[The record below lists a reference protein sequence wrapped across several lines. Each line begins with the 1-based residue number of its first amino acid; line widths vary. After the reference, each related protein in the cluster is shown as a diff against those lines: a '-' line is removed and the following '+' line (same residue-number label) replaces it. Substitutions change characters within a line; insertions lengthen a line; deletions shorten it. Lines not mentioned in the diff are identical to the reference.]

1 MGSTYLLSKGCRPN
15 YIAIELIKDSKMASF
30 RFILLSIAIFAFFEH
45 AVADDDP
52 EASKCYAYKTG
63 AFATQGVSTE
73 PGPQEKTCGQKSYCY
88 VAMKKQPGGQGLH
101 AQQAQF
107 EGDCIQKG
115 DRILTH
121 PGIDVDELPSCSNQE
136 RDNKAFVCVCNDN
149 LCNQKQILQ
158 DVADGNQSLGRTDG
172 SSGSSILGSSVFV
185 FFSSVIM
192 GLQF

>member
-1 MGSTYLLSKGCRPN
+1 MGLLSFLK
-15 YIAIELIKDSKMASF
+15 ESKMASF
-30 RFILLSIAIFAFFEH
+30 KFILLSIAIFAFFEH
-45 AVADDDP
+45 AHADDDP
-52 EASKCYAYKTG
+52 EATKCYAYKTG
-63 AFATQGVSTE
+63 AFATQGGSTE
-73 PGPQEKTCGQKSYCY
+73 PGPQEKTSGQKSYCY

-121 PGIDVDELPSCSNQE
+121 PGIDVDELPSCSNQ
-136 RDNKAFVCVCNDN
+136 
-149 LCNQKQILQ
+149 
-158 DVADGNQSLGRTDG
+158 GLGRTYG